1 MKEVDENGWS
11 TLHCAAYVGNMTIV
25 RSFFKNSDKQIIYF
39 GTKDENKTALH
50 IAAMTIWIL

>member
-50 IAAMTIWIL
+50 IAAMTI